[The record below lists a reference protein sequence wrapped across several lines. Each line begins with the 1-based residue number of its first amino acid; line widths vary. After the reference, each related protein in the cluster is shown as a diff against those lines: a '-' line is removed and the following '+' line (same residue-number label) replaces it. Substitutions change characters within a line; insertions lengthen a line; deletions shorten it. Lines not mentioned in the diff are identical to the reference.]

1 MGEFPNEYMRTS
13 LQVFVFPLKWVL
25 IFPPNSLPQRLTKA
39 LNQGRIIIS
48 STWDSPGIPV
58 FLFFCVSSWP
68 ELKYYLPSS
77 RTHVQSTRLSPSRAV
92 FLWISFL
99 SFKHIL
105 PFHFNWL
112 PSWLMLPFTWGY
124 LPEGFFFSFF
134 LFYLGFLCWSHGRIL
149 LVCLAFHPAENN
161 LQIEF
166 TWKKKILSVQQ
177 LLTVLSCFP
186 WCMISFWESPS
197 GCRRCRHCHLTTS
210 CPGPVGF
217 ASLLM
222 ISLLSF
228 ILSVIEEDFKVL
240 R

>member
-124 LPEGFFFSFF
+124 LPEGFFFLFF
-134 LFYLGFLCWSHGRIL
+134 LILSGFSVLKSWENSPGLPGFSPSREQFTDWVYLKKKSYLYSSYWLCY
-149 LVCLAFHPAENN
+149 LAFRDVWFLFEKVPVAAEDVD
-161 LQIEF
+161 IA
-166 TWKKKILSVQQ
+166 I
-177 LLTVLSCFP
+177 
-186 WCMISFWESPS
+186 
-197 GCRRCRHCHLTTS
+197 
-210 CPGPVGF
+210 
-217 ASLLM
+217 
-222 ISLLSF
+222 
-228 ILSVIEEDFKVL
+228 
-240 R
+240 